1 IPPAYGDGKHEDTNT
16 EGDEMDLINELA
28 ELIPA
33 IERLHDETLRTAV
46 LQTWE
51 ASMKASPFDH
61 LDQVPQSP
69 VMADRGLLRHVN
81 EVNERA
87 IDMIGLAKEHY
98 SLDFD
103 HDVALAT
110 AILHDVD
117 KPLIFRFDGTAFS
130 AAPGTNLTDPGTLGA
145 TSPTVVGVPVSAPI
159 IVAPSAM
166 HGLVCD
172 DAEAA
177 TARAAGAVGTAM
189 TVSLAANLSM
199 EAVAAAAPDTPK
211 WFQTYLHRDRGFTAE
226 LT

>member
-1 IPPAYGDGKHEDTNT
+1 MTDTADTRVGRYGRQGRTYGQWWDWEGKYAAVSVSE
-16 EGDEMDLINELA
+16 
-28 ELIPA
+28 
-33 IERLHDETLRTAV
+33 LHDETLRTAV

-87 IDMIGLAKEHY
+87 LDVMNLAKEHY

-103 HDVALAT
+103 DDITLAT

-130 AAPGTNLTDPGTLGA
+130 AAPGTNLTDHGTLGA
-145 TSPTVVGVPVSAPI
+145 DLALTHGVPRSIADLVRVHSPFASTGLPGTVEGTIVHYADFVSNDLACLQWGAETI
-159 IVAPSAM
+159 HASNR
-166 HGLVCD
+166 LVRK
-172 DAEAA
+172 E
-177 TARAAGAVGTAM
+177 G
-189 TVSLAANLSM
+189 
-199 EAVAAAAPDTPK
+199 K
-211 WFQTYLHRDRGFTAE
+211 
-226 LT
+226 

>member
-1 IPPAYGDGKHEDTNT
+1 MPPAYEDGKHDGTAT

-28 ELIPA
+28 EQIPA
-33 IERLHDETLRTAV
+33 IQQLHDETLRTAV

-87 IDMIGLAKEHY
+87 TDMIHLALDHY
-98 SLDFD
+98 SLTFD
-103 HDVALAT
+103 EDVALAT

-130 AAPGTNLTDPGTLGA
+130 AAPGTNLT
-145 TSPTVVGVPVSAPI
+145 
-159 IVAPSAM
+159 
-166 HGLVCD
+166 
-172 DAEAA
+172 
-177 TARAAGAVGTAM
+177 
-189 TVSLAANLSM
+189 
-199 EAVAAAAPDTPK
+199 
-211 WFQTYLHRDRGFTAE
+211 
-226 LT
+226 